1 MATIAFSTGSLHTYG
16 ISRAF
21 ELAAEAGF
29 EAVEVLIDHRWD
41 TRQPAYLKR
50 LSCESGLPIVAVHS
64 PFVPHVPGW
73 PSDPLG
79 RLRHSAAL
87 ARELETSIVVAH
99 LPLRIHAAKVEFFG
113 LSKRPLLLPVPFPVS
128 SDYRRFLLN
137 GLDQFEADEEVLV
150 GVENMPAKRVLGRHL
165 DIHSLNTLDMLTN
178 LPHLTLDT
186 THLATW
192 QLDPVEVYE
201 RFRTRIV
208 HIHLSNFDGEEHKLP
223 QTGHLH
229 LAEFLQRL
237 RQYQYQ
243 GAVSVELRPDVLQA
257 EDEEQVRM
265 HLRRVVAFCREHL
278 GRA

>member
-21 ELAAEAGF
+21 ELAADAGF
-29 EAVEVLIDHRWD
+29 EAIEVLIDHRWD
-41 TRQPAYLKR
+41 SRQPAYLRR
-50 LSCESGLPIVAVHS
+50 LSCESGLPVVAVHS

-87 ARELETSIVVAH
+87 ARELEANIVVAH

-113 LSKRPLLLPVPFPVS
+113 LSRRPILLPVPLPVS

-137 GLDQFEADEEVLV
+137 GLAQFGADEGVLV
-150 GVENMPAKRVLGRHL
+150 GVENMPAKRVLGKHV
-165 DIHSLNTLDMLTN
+165 DIHSLNSLDMLTN
-178 LPHLTLDT
+178 LSHLTLDT

-223 QTGHLH
+223 QTGHLP

-243 GAVSVELRPDVLQA
+243 GAVSVELRPDVLEA
-257 EDEEQVRM
+257 EDEKQVRA
-265 HLRRVVAFCREHL
+265 HLRRVVAFCRKHL
-278 GRA
+278 SRG

>member
-29 EAVEVLIDHRWD
+29 EALEVLIDHRWD

-50 LSCESGLPIVAVHS
+50 LSSASGLPIVAVHS

-87 ARELETSIVVAH
+87 ARELEASIVVAH
-99 LPLRIHAAKVEFFG
+99 LPLRIRAAKVEFFG
-113 LSKRPLLLPVPFPVS
+113 LAKRPLLLPLPFPVS

-137 GLDQFEADEEVLV
+137 GLERFEADEGVVV

-178 LPHLTLDT
+178 LSHLTLDT

-192 QLDPVEVYE
+192 HLDPVEVYE

-223 QTGHLH
+223 QTGHLP

-257 EDEEQVRM
+257 EDEDQVRA
-265 HLRRVVAFCREHL
+265 HLKRIVAFCRKHL
-278 GRA
+278 GRG